1 MSFQRQFAGVPES
14 VAAARAFVRDVVELP
29 DETLQSVMIMVSELA
44 TNAVVHAHGAFVV
57 SVECTDDIM
66 RVEVSDQGTGAP
78 TLRSP
83 DADDPH
89 GRGLQVVAGLSDDWG
104 VVPDSPSSPT
114 RVWFS
119 VGLPATKGSGPGRG
133 ANR

>member
-14 VAAARAFVRDVVELP
+14 VAEARAFVRDVVELP
-29 DETLQSVMIMVSELA
+29 EDTQQSVMIMVSELA
-44 TNAVVHAHGAFVV
+44 TNAVVHADGAFLV
-57 SVECTDDIM
+57 SVECTDDVM
-66 RVEVSDQGTGAP
+66 RVEVSDQGAGAP

-83 DADDPH
+83 DDDDPH
-89 GRGLQVVAGLSDDWG
+89 GRGLRVVAGLSDDWG

-119 VGLPATKGSGPGRG
+119 VGIPATKGSSPGRG
-133 ANR
+133 TNR

>member
-29 DETLQSVMIMVSELA
+29 EDARQSVMIMVSELA
-44 TNAVVHAHGAFVV
+44 TNAVVHADGAFVV
-57 SVECTDDIM
+57 SVECTDDVM
-66 RVEVSDQGTGAP
+66 RVEVSDQGAGAP

-89 GRGLQVVAGLSDDWG
+89 GRGLQVVAGLSDEWG

-119 VGLPATKGSGPGRG
+119 VGLPATKRSSPGRG